1 MAMHASVEWD
11 HGMTFTGTAGSG
23 FHVPLGTVPEVG
35 GEDDGFRPIELML
48 VSLAGCTAM
57 DVMSIL
63 RKKRQDVT
71 SFRVNVHAERT
82 REHPRVFTAITIE
95 YVLRGRGLDAAAV
108 QRAIDLSETKYCPAQ
123 AMLGK
128 VVPITLTHRIEEEI
142 AAPIG

>member
-23 FHVPLGTVPEVG
+23 FQVPLGTVPEVG
-35 GEDDGFRPIELML
+35 GEDDGFRPLELML

-57 DVMSIL
+57 DVISIL
-63 RKKRQDVT
+63 TRKRQDVT
-71 SFRVNVHAERT
+71 GFHVDVRAERA

-95 YVLRGRGLDAAAV
+95 YVLRGRGLDAEAV
-108 QRAIDLSETKYCPAQ
+108 KRAIGLSETRYCAAQ

-128 VVPITLTHRIEEEI
+128 AVPITLTHRIEEETS
-142 AAPIG
+142 APAP